1 MSLLNNVG
9 TRTIVTLVSIL
20 IIGVIAVITTITGN
34 EVPESTR
41 MIVTALMTFVGY
53 YFGKS
58 TALDVPS
65 VPSKKDADLPYSEE

>member
-1 MSLLNNVG
+1 MNLLNTMG

-34 EVPESTR
+34 EVPESAR
-41 MIVTALMTFVGY
+41 MIITALMTFVGY

-58 TALDVPS
+58 TALDMPS
-65 VPSKKDADLPYSEE
+65 VPMQKGADSTTSVE